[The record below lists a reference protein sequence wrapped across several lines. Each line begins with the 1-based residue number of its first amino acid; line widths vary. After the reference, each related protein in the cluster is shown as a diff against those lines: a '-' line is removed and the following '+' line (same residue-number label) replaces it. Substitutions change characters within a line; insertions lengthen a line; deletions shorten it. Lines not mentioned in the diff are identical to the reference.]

1 MLLLSFDIG
10 EMIDNWI
17 TKFLENTIWRL
28 LYLLEVGVC
37 KVVAWMEE
45 IMQIFTGEVPVEY
58 NNKSESLIMVFF
70 THDNVKGIYGGM
82 ALIGIAFAFAFA
94 IVSVIRK
101 VLDLRG
107 KQQGVTLGAILGN
120 LLKSILLIFSM
131 NLIMIV
137 ALSTTNTLIKQIG
150 VAVTN
155 SGDVVKGREEIKF
168 DDEEYA
174 AMGRILNTIGNYSL
188 NPSYRSRY
196 NINACYNEIRGDL
209 EYLGNKGVFNYH
221 YISYKNDDI
230 EAGVVEPTWQSMVEQ
245 LARAYD
251 YSQETTLDSY
261 NDGLTNAM
269 LNCMDI
275 MKKNPDIRV
284 LKSFKRNTES
294 NTEQVPMDKIL
305 FVSATMGN
313 FNGEGAA
320 RTASYNKTP
329 SFYDSVRQPF
339 YYGEDGS
346 DMYDYDDVKAVFD
359 PSPMKTNYILVY
371 ATGIAMLQE
380 MLVIIVT
387 CSVRIFS
394 LLTLYLAS
402 PLVLAA
408 LPLDDGGK
416 LKQWTTAFLVQL
428 LGIVGM
434 VLAMRLFLMFL
445 PIIWSPELKVSNYT
459 ILSIIIKCI
468 ISYGALTAVS
478 RVNGILTGIL
488 ADNAGWQA
496 ITAGDMRGSVQNSAA
511 GRALGSL
518 SASNIGSKIG
528 GGLASVG
535 KGAWNVTGGRALG
548 AAGKAVKDA
557 TIGKAYSA
565 ITGRDLDSGEKTS
578 ATKQKDERSRQRQMK
593 DLKANIDHVGKT
605 GRDLNGNKVSAE
617 QKDKMQRTYDKMN
630 DSGMSLKDA
639 KKSAEIDMKEDKAD
653 AKQDAANEAKS
664 LKAPPPARPE
674 Q

>member
-155 SGDVVKGREEIKF
+155 SGDVVKGRQEIKF

-221 YISYKNDDI
+221 YISYKNDDV

-445 PIIWSPELKVSNYT
+445 PIIWSPDLKVSSYT

-528 GGLASVG
+528 GGIASVG

-630 DSGMSLKDA
+630 DNGMSLKDA
-639 KKSAEIDMKEDKAD
+639 KQSAEIDMKADKAD
-653 AKQDAANEAKS
+653 AKQDAENEAKS
-664 LKAPPPARPE
+664 LKTPPPARPE

>member
-528 GGLASVG
+528 GGIASVG

-630 DSGMSLKDA
+630 DNGMSLKDA
-639 KKSAEIDMKEDKAD
+639 KQSAEIDMKADKAD
-653 AKQDAANEAKS
+653 AKQDAENEAKS
-664 LKAPPPARPE
+664 LKTPPPARPE

>member
-1 MLLLSFDIG
+1 MLLFSFDIG

-155 SGDVVKGREEIKF
+155 SGDVVKGRQEIKF

-445 PIIWSPELKVSNYT
+445 PIIWSPDLKVSSYT

-528 GGLASVG
+528 GGIASVG

-630 DSGMSLKDA
+630 DNGMSLKDA
-639 KKSAEIDMKEDKAD
+639 KQSAEIDMKADKAD

>member
-1 MLLLSFDIG
+1 MLLFSFDIG

-155 SGDVVKGREEIKF
+155 SGDVVKGRQEIKF

-445 PIIWSPELKVSNYT
+445 PIIWSPDLKVSSYT

-528 GGLASVG
+528 GGIASVG

-630 DSGMSLKDA
+630 DNGMSLKDA
-639 KKSAEIDMKEDKAD
+639 KQSAEIDMKADKAD
-653 AKQDAANEAKS
+653 AKQDAENEAKS

>member
-1 MLLLSFDIG
+1 MLLFSFDIG

-155 SGDVVKGREEIKF
+155 SGDVVKGRQEIKF

-221 YISYKNDDI
+221 YVSYKNDDI
-230 EAGVVEPTWQSMVEQ
+230 EAGEVEPTWQSMVEQ

-380 MLVIIVT
+380 MLVIVVT

-445 PIIWSPELKVSNYT
+445 PIIWSPDLKVSSHT

-557 TIGKAYSA
+557 TLGKAYSA
-565 ITGRDLDSGEKTS
+565 ITGRDLDSGEKTA

-630 DSGMSLKDA
+630 DNGMSLKEA
-639 KKSAEIDMKEDKAD
+639 KQSAEIDMKADKAD

>member
-155 SGDVVKGREEIKF
+155 SGDVVKGRQEIKF

-445 PIIWSPELKVSNYT
+445 PIIWSPDLKVSSYT

-630 DSGMSLKDA
+630 DNGMSLKDA

>member
-155 SGDVVKGREEIKF
+155 SGDVVKGRQEIKF

-528 GGLASVG
+528 GGIASVG

-630 DSGMSLKDA
+630 DNGMSLKDA
-639 KKSAEIDMKEDKAD
+639 KQSAEIDMKADKAD
-653 AKQDAANEAKS
+653 AKQDAENEAKS
-664 LKAPPPARPE
+664 LKTPPPARPE

>member
-1 MLLLSFDIG
+1 MLLFSFDIG

-445 PIIWSPELKVSNYT
+445 PIIWSPDLKVSSYT

-528 GGLASVG
+528 GGIASVG

-565 ITGRDLDSGEKTS
+565 ITGRDLDSGEKTA

-630 DSGMSLKDA
+630 DNGMSLKEA
-639 KKSAEIDMKEDKAD
+639 KQSAEIDMKADKAD
-653 AKQDAANEAKS
+653 AKQDAENEARS

>member
-445 PIIWSPELKVSNYT
+445 PIIWSPDLKVSSYT

-528 GGLASVG
+528 GGIASVG

-630 DSGMSLKDA
+630 DNGMSLKDA
-639 KKSAEIDMKEDKAD
+639 KQSAEIDMKADKAD
-653 AKQDAANEAKS
+653 AKQDAENEAKS
-664 LKAPPPARPE
+664 LKTPPPARPE

>member
-1 MLLLSFDIG
+1 MLLFSFDIG

-155 SGDVVKGREEIKF
+155 SGDVVKGRQEIKF

-445 PIIWSPELKVSNYT
+445 PIIWSPDLKVSSYT

-528 GGLASVG
+528 GGIASVG

-605 GRDLNGNKVSAE
+605 GRDLNGNKVSDE

-630 DSGMSLKDA
+630 DNGMSLKEA
-639 KKSAEIDMKEDKAD
+639 KQSAEIDMKADKAD
-653 AKQDAANEAKS
+653 AKQDAENEAKS

>member
-155 SGDVVKGREEIKF
+155 SGDVVKGRQEIKF

-380 MLVIIVT
+380 MLVIVVT

-528 GGLASVG
+528 GGIASVG

-630 DSGMSLKDA
+630 DNGMSLKDA
-639 KKSAEIDMKEDKAD
+639 KQSAEIDMKADKAD

>member
-1 MLLLSFDIG
+1 MLLFSFDIG

-17 TKFLENTIWRL
+17 TKFLENTIWKL

-150 VAVTN
+150 AAVTN
-155 SGDVVKGREEIKF
+155 SGDVVKGRQEITF

-320 RTASYNKTP
+320 RTTSYNKTP

-445 PIIWSPELKVSNYT
+445 PSIWSPDLKVSSYT

-528 GGLASVG
+528 GGIAGVG
-535 KGAWNVTGGRALG
+535 KSAWNVTGGRALG

-565 ITGRDLDSGEKTS
+565 ITGRDLDSGEKTA

-605 GRDLNGNKVSAE
+605 GRDLNGNKVSDE

-630 DSGMSLKDA
+630 DNGMSLKDA
-639 KKSAEIDMKEDKAD
+639 KKSAEIDMKADKAD
-653 AKQDAANEAKS
+653 AKQDAENEAKS
-664 LKAPPPARPE
+664 LKTPPPARPTS
-674 Q
+674 

>member
-1 MLLLSFDIG
+1 MLLFSFDIG

-150 VAVTN
+150 AAVTN
-155 SGDVVKGREEIKF
+155 SGDVVKGRQEITF

-320 RTASYNKTP
+320 RTTSYNKTP

-445 PIIWSPELKVSNYT
+445 PIIWSPDLKVSSYT

-528 GGLASVG
+528 GGIAGVG
-535 KGAWNVTGGRALG
+535 KSAWNVTGGRALG
-548 AAGKAVKDA
+548 AAGKAVKNA

-565 ITGRDLDSGEKTS
+565 ITGRDLDSGEKTA

-605 GRDLNGNKVSAE
+605 GRDLNGNKVSDE

-630 DSGMSLKDA
+630 DNGMSLKDA
-639 KKSAEIDMKEDKAD
+639 KQSAEIDMKADKAD
-653 AKQDAANEAKS
+653 AKQDAENEAKS
-664 LKAPPPARPE
+664 LKTPPPARPTS
-674 Q
+674 

>member
-28 LYLLEVGVC
+28 LYLLEVGIC

-284 LKSFKRNTES
+284 LKSYKRNTES

-380 MLVIIVT
+380 MLVIVVT

-445 PIIWSPELKVSNYT
+445 PIIWSPDLKVSSYT

-528 GGLASVG
+528 GGIASVG

-565 ITGRDLDSGEKTS
+565 ITGRDLDSGEKTA

-630 DSGMSLKDA
+630 DNGMSLKEA
-639 KKSAEIDMKEDKAD
+639 KQSAEIDMKADKAD
-653 AKQDAANEAKS
+653 AKQDAENEAKS

>member
-1 MLLLSFDIG
+1 MLLFSFDIG

-150 VAVTN
+150 AAVTN
-155 SGDVVKGREEIKF
+155 SGDVVKGRQEIKF

-445 PIIWSPELKVSNYT
+445 PIIWSPDLKVSSYT

-528 GGLASVG
+528 GGIASVG

-639 KKSAEIDMKEDKAD
+639 KQSAEIDMKADKAD
-653 AKQDAANEAKS
+653 AKQDAENEARS

>member
-155 SGDVVKGREEIKF
+155 SGDVVKGRQEIKF

-557 TIGKAYSA
+557 TLGKAYSA
-565 ITGRDLDSGEKTS
+565 VTGRDLDSGEKTA

>member
-557 TIGKAYSA
+557 TLGKAYSA
-565 ITGRDLDSGEKTS
+565 VTGRDLDSGEKTA

>member
-1 MLLLSFDIG
+1 MLLFSFDIG

-82 ALIGIAFAFAFA
+82 ALIGIVFAFAFA

-155 SGDVVKGREEIKF
+155 SGDVVKGRQEIKF

-445 PIIWSPELKVSNYT
+445 PIIWSPDLKVSSYT

-528 GGLASVG
+528 GGIASVG

-578 ATKQKDERSRQRQMK
+578 ATKQKDERSRLRQMK

-617 QKDKMQRTYDKMN
+617 QKDKMQRTYDKMHDN
-630 DSGMSLKDA
+630 NMSLKEA
-639 KKSAEIDMKEDKAD
+639 KQSAEIDMKADKAD
-653 AKQDAANEAKS
+653 AKQDAENEAKS